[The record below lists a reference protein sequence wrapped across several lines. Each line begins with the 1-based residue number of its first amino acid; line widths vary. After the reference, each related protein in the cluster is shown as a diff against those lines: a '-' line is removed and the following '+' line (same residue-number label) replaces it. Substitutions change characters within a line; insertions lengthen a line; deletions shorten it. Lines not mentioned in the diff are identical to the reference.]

1 MRYARSQ
8 PRSRNSAGNFG
19 PDSVANIAV
28 AVVTRR
34 SGPRTSG
41 VSTGRGRERERD
53 DEQGD
58 SGNPAPAA
66 APGGAGAVRP
76 SACGDLGN
84 GARDDPRATGGARR
98 GGPAPLRDGEREG
111 DRTAAAPVPVAP
123 ADSLHGAHATHGRG
137 AARAGTAGRPARR
150 VRPL

>member
-1 MRYARSQ
+1 MRCARSQ

-58 SGNPAPAA
+58 EGT
-66 APGGAGAVRP
+66 
-76 SACGDLGN
+76 N
-84 GARDDPRATGGARR
+84 GARHTTSRYW
-98 GGPAPLRDGEREG
+98 G
-111 DRTAAAPVPVAP
+111 DVSLHEQRSKVMRAAAVFKGVF
-123 ADSLHGAHATHGRG
+123 
-137 AARAGTAGRPARR
+137 AA
-150 VRPL
+150 L